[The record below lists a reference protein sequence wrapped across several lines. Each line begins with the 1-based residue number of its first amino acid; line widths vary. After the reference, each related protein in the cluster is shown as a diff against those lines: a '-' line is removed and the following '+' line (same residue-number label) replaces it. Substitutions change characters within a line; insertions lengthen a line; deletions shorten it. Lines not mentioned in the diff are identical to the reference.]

1 MDEYRFK
8 VGQVVE
14 SHTINKRGNGVSFLK
29 AFTFAAKQFNTS
41 SLHLPCQPAEG
52 LDHLKV
58 HANQRVVVVHWGT
71 N

>member
-1 MDEYRFK
+1 MDEHRFK

-14 SHTINKRGNGVSFLK
+14 SHTINKREERSFFFK
-29 AFTFAAKQFNTS
+29 GIAAQQFNTS
-41 SLHLPCQPAEG
+41 SSSFALSAEG

-58 HANQRVVVVHWGT
+58 HANQRLVVHWGT